1 MNTEFALGSVAE
13 SERVGSLDLLRGVSV
28 LGILAMNI
36 QAYSMILVSAFNPSA
51 YGDLTGL
58 NKLVWLFTYV
68 FIEQKFYT
76 IFTILFGA
84 GILLMKESALATG
97 RPARNL
103 HYRRM
108 TWLLLFGLMHAYL
121 IWSGDILAGY
131 AFTGMLIYWFAGKST
146 RLLITLA
153 VVCMILPF
161 ALMVGALMTMPPE
174 MLEEFKQF
182 WQPNQFAVE
191 LESNAYLGSW
201 LDQMGP
207 RITQAVQLQMQA
219 VVFGGAL
226 RLGATMFLGMALYQ
240 IGVLSAERS
249 DAFYWKGLIAGF
261 GIGFTLV
268 IIAAFRRLDAGFV
281 FETEFNNFINYW
293 GAPFVAFGYICTVM
307 LIYKKLKRGVIGQS
321 LMTVGRMAFTNYI
334 LQSVICTF
342 IFYGHGL
349 GLFGQ
354 VPRTGQA
361 LVVISVWIML
371 MIFSPFWLKHYR
383 YGPLEWLWRSL
394 TYRSRPQMR
403 RS

>member
-1 MNTEFALGSVAE
+1 MNNESALGSIAE
-13 SERVGSLDLLRGVSV
+13 SERVGSLDLLRGIAV

-36 QAYSMILVSAFNPSA
+36 QAFSMILVSAFNPSA

-84 GILLMKESALATG
+84 GILLMKKRALDAG
-97 RPARNL
+97 RPARDL

-108 TWLLLFGLMHAYL
+108 TWLLLFGFVHAYL

-153 VVCMILPF
+153 VVCMALPF
-161 ALMVGALMTMPPE
+161 ALQIGVFMAMPPE
-174 MLEEFKQF
+174 QLEEFKQF

-191 LESNAYLGSW
+191 LETNAYLGSW

-219 VVFGGAL
+219 VFFGGAL
-226 RLGATMFLGMALYQ
+226 RLGAPMFLGMALFQ
-240 IGVLSAERS
+240 SRVLSAERS
-249 DAFYWKGLIAGF
+249 DAFYWKGLVAGF

-268 IIAAFRRLDAGFV
+268 IIAAFRRLAAGFV

-293 GAPFVAFGYICTVM
+293 GAPFVAFGYICAVM
-307 LIYKKLKRGVIGQS
+307 LIYKNLKRGVIGRS
-321 LMTVGRMAFTNYI
+321 LMAVGRMAFTNYI
-334 LQSVICTF
+334 LQSLICTF

-354 VPRTGQA
+354 VPRTAQA
-361 LVVISVWIML
+361 LVVIGVWIFL
-371 MIFSPFWLKHYR
+371 MIISPWWLKYYR

-394 TYRSRPQMR
+394 AYRSRPQMQR
-403 RS
+403 V